1 MNTFYNLQTVKK
13 YILPLAIVCTFLA
26 CNKDADKVLEL
37 EGEVMTIHDDV
48 MPQMDDIMT
57 LKSKLSKKILR
68 MDSLQNEGV
77 AGNTIAEERIK
88 ATEINQKLNES
99 DKLMMDWMHEYRGDS
114 AKKLKPQEA
123 ILYFE
128 AQKKKIIEVKEVTS
142 KNIQEAKTFL
152 D

>member
-1 MNTFYNLQTVKK
+1 MKQYVIALG
-13 YILPLAIVCTFLA
+13 IVFSLSS

-37 EGEVMTIHDDV
+37 EGEVMTIHDEV

-57 LKSKLSKKILR
+57 LKSKLSKKIIH
-68 MDSLQNEGV
+68 MDSLQNEGI
-77 AGNTIAEERIK
+77 AGNNIAEQRIK
-88 ATEINQKLNES
+88 ATEVNQKLNES

-114 AKKLKPQEA
+114 AKKLKSEEA

-128 AQKKKIIEVKEVTS
+128 AQKKKIIDVKEITS

-152 D
+152 E

>member
-1 MNTFYNLQTVKK
+1 MKK
-13 YILPLAIVCTFLA
+13 FILAFGISCALFS

-37 EGEVMTIHDDV
+37 ESEVMRIHDDV

-57 LKSKLSKKILR
+57 LKSKLSKKIMR
-68 MDSLQNEGV
+68 MDSLQNEGI
-77 AGNTIAEERIK
+77 AGNNLAQERIK

-114 AKKLKPQEA
+114 AKKLKPAEA
-123 ILYFE
+123 IQYFE
-128 AQKKKIIEVKEVTS
+128 GQKNKIIEVKEITS
-142 KNIQEAKTFL
+142 KNLQEARAFL

>member
-1 MNTFYNLQTVKK
+1 MKNYVLALGITFS
-13 YILPLAIVCTFLA
+13 FLA

-37 EGEVMTIHDDV
+37 EGEVMTIHDEV
-48 MPQMDDIMT
+48 MPKMDDIMT
-57 LKSKLSKKILR
+57 LKSRLSKKIIK
-68 MDSLQNEGV
+68 MDSLQNEGI
-77 AGNTIAEERIK
+77 AGNNIAEERIK

-114 AKKLKPQEA
+114 AKKLKPEEA

-128 AQKKKIIEVKEVTS
+128 TQKKRIIEVKEITS
-142 KNIQEAKTFL
+142 KNIQEAKTFI

>member
-1 MNTFYNLQTVKK
+1 MKK
-13 YILPLAIVCTFLA
+13 HLLAIGVSFLLFA
-26 CNKDADKVLEL
+26 CNKDTDKILEL
-37 EGEVMTIHDDV
+37 EGEVMRIHDDV

-57 LKSKLSKKILR
+57 LKSKLSKKILS
-68 MDSLQNEGV
+68 MDSLQNEGI
-77 AGNTIAEERIK
+77 AGNNLAQERIK

-99 DKLMMDWMHEYRGDS
+99 DKLMMDWMREYRGDS
-114 AKKLKPQEA
+114 AKKLNPKEA

-128 AQKKKIIEVKEVTS
+128 DQKSKIVEVKEFTT

>member
-1 MNTFYNLQTVKK
+1 MKN
-13 YILPLAIVCTFLA
+13 YILAVAISAILSS

-37 EGEVMTIHDDV
+37 ESEVMQIHDDV

-114 AKKLKPQEA
+114 AKKLKPHEA